1 MVAVAGLLC
10 LLAVVSVREESAVTP
25 NAPNV
30 DDEVLLQSIH
40 KGLSETLPTYLAP
53 LTSAVSW
60 ERNPTA
66 AMNMKR

>member
-40 KGLSETLPTYLAP
+40 KGLSETLPTCLAP

-60 ERNPTA
+60 ETNPTA